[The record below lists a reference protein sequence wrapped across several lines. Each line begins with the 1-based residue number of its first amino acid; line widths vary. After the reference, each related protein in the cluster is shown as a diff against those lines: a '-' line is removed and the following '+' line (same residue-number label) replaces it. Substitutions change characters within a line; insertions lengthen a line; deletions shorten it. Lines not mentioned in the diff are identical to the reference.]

1 MKIRMGFVSNSSS
14 SSFLVGC
21 NSKNLED
28 ILEQEFENI
37 FPATGITADLISAIK
52 EEAIIEL
59 MNNDFDENYK
69 WASFEEFMKYAENQW
84 CTEPS
89 EKEINFIK
97 DQFSRWKYLH
107 TLEIADTGDG
117 GGRISTALRNCF
129 PTNFKNE
136 NIEINI
142 WE

>member
-59 MNNDFDENYK
+59 MNNDFDEK
-69 WASFEEFMKYAENQW
+69 LTQ
-84 CTEPS
+84 
-89 EKEINFIK
+89 
-97 DQFSRWKYLH
+97 
-107 TLEIADTGDG
+107 
-117 GGRISTALRNCF
+117 
-129 PTNFKNE
+129 
-136 NIEINI
+136 
-142 WE
+142 